1 MENKLEEIIRT
12 DIYYSAWKGNS
23 GTFYFHLGKIV
34 EATSNTHEH
43 IVPTNKIITISA
55 NQLNLTNEII
65 LDADFRKIWI
75 SENEELMYLNNVDF
89 EKRNLIS
96 IYLLKEKRIIDTL
109 NINKGEQIIELFD
122 DKGVALSYNIEN
134 PKKITCWKYE

>member
-1 MENKLEEIIRT
+1 M
-12 DIYYSAWKGNS
+12 
-23 GTFYFHLGKIV
+23 GKIV

-55 NQLNLTNEII
+55 NQPNLTNEII
-65 LDADFRKIWI
+65 LDAEYRKFWI
-75 SENEELMYLNNVDF
+75 SENKELMYLNNVNF
-89 EKRNLIS
+89 MKRNQIS
-96 IYLLKEKRIIDTL
+96 IYSLKEKRIIDTL
-109 NINKGEQIIELFD
+109 NINKGEQIIEFFD